1 MSEKKKRG
9 EESPVPNTLLM
20 TEGLEIAIENL
31 SVEDANWLA
40 GIDNE
45 SARVMLLNRKLA
57 ANPDDQA
64 VINQLLVLT
73 DPERAE
79 LIKPKLFGLY
89 ARVVQRLP
97 VAWLVPNAPDLPTS
111 DPELYEHLQ
120 ASKANKLRQAI
131 GLALAEALEGN

>member
-1 MSEKKKRG
+1 MMQKKKRG
-9 EESPVPNTLLM
+9 EESPVPNTM
-20 TEGLEIAIENL
+20 VMPEGLEIAIENL

-57 ANPDDQA
+57 ANPYDQA

-111 DPELYEHLQ
+111 DPAFYEHLQ

-131 GLALAEALEGN
+131 GLALTEALEGN

>member
-1 MSEKKKRG
+1 MMQKKKGG
-9 EESPVPNTLLM
+9 EDSAAPNALVM
-20 TEGLEIAIENL
+20 PEGLEIAIENL

-45 SARVMLLNRKLA
+45 SARVMLFNRKLA

-64 VINQLLVLT
+64 TINQLLELT

-79 LIKPKLFGLY
+79 KIKPKLFGLY
-89 ARVVQRLP
+89 ARVVTRLP
-97 VAWLVPNAPDLPTS
+97 VGWLVPGAPDLPTS
-111 DPELYEHLQ
+111 DAALYDHLQ

>member
-1 MSEKKKRG
+1 MMQKKKPAP
-9 EESPVPNTLLM
+9 ESPVPNTM
-20 TEGLEIAIENL
+20 VMPEGLEIAIENL

-45 SARVMLLNRKLA
+45 SARVMLLNRKLE

-111 DPELYEHLQ
+111 DPALYEHLQ

-131 GLALAEALEGN
+131 GLALTEALEGN